1 MAADI
6 LFKAECYAGAG
17 TMKAFLRHPTPPAG
31 GEGGE
36 DEGEGDEM
44 AGKGCA
50 EGGSEEDRR

>member
-1 MAADI
+1 M
-6 LFKAECYAGAG
+6 E
-17 TMKAFLRHPTPPAG
+17 AFLRHPTPPAG